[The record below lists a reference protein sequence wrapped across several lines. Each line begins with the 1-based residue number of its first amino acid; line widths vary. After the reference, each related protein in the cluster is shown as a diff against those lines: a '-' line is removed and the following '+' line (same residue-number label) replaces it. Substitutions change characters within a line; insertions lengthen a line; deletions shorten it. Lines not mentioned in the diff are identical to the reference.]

1 MMKKI
6 FVFLIWFL
14 LLPESILAIPSI
26 DNTCSTCDRRYLDSM
41 NVFNR
46 RPIRVNQVGYKADAT
61 HNKHAFAADYPAG
74 TKFKVIN
81 ANTGAEAYS
90 GSLDLITPSAPK
102 PGMYVNGAFN
112 SISQVYKF
120 GSNTD
125 SVATST
131 EALYRADFTSL
142 TTPGKYFVVIGTDTS
157 ASFLIE
163 TGIYNSIFETALKFF
178 GIQRCGNTNS
188 QIHGPCHLKDG
199 SAVGHD
205 LTGGWHDCGDH
216 FKVSETV
223 GYAAY
228 VLSTTYLVYEEKA
241 EDRYGKSYDDTVF
254 TDGIPD
260 VLYEAKIGVDYIFK
274 LYKASKADGLIAQAD
289 MYHSVGVSDGDHA
302 YWDVPEKQDAQ
313 DFSKGGPDR
322 PVAKQIGANVSGIFA
337 AALANVGYAWQ
348 VYDANYAD
356 SLIEAAKDIY
366 QNVVKPNFKL
376 QKNTTDNNNYYNNY
390 YTGQGRLDDDA
401 AAAALSLWY
410 ATKDSMYAY
419 DLYKNKEFGD
429 GTANYENNL
438 YQFQGGFMASHSSL
452 LFTQGG
458 WATDYQNIHAHVLF
472 FFSKLILPTVA
483 KAQEYNISSKERDD
497 LLMRNINT
505 FYRMLDDATS
515 GDSVVQTNQY
525 GQITTEKPYGLVWTS
540 FDWGVNRYNLGVAN
554 AFFMLYEITGEK
566 ILLNVSLDNIYYSMG
581 ANPWDISFLM
591 GAGEK
596 NLNHPHNRSSNPDGY
611 NAGGMPYEYKCPK
624 GALMGGRAPHLT
636 LLDDWEKYTAT
647 ETCIDFSAQLLM
659 PAQSLAEPLPI
670 DLEGPLFSNVMGT
683 PISDTSAMISWDA
696 NEVALVTVFYST
708 TNDGLNVK
716 SVQQNTA
723 SKGGSLEITGL
734 TPGTTYYFY
743 LEGMDTKRNISKDDN
758 HGYWY
763 SFTMTSQNILLTDIT
778 ICQVDNRSAKIYWW
792 SSSRANTTV
801 RYGTSE
807 TALTETYNGSSGA
820 VLFHEA
826 ELTNLTAGTTYYFK
840 VSSGTSESQV
850 KQFTTE
856 AQATYADFS
865 VYMKP
870 TSNQEPCSAWED
882 CYKFFVTV
890 ANNDTIDYEDIE
902 MRIYF
907 SNPNLSVQGGNQ
919 KHCWDAKTNE
929 QPGCNITFGT
939 ATLDGTG
946 NGWYLPVYIKS
957 PLKVS
962 GQVVFD
968 FSFKDAN
975 WNKTISYKD
984 LANSWSLIPHTASTD
999 PEYFKGI
1006 DLTKGPY
1013 YTESETEW
1021 LEKDANGVTERAYVK
1036 NPYITLHYHGTYLYG
1051 YAPDYTPDA
1060 GPQQKRT
1067 VSLNFTNPF
1076 VAPAYSKEMIED
1088 TTTFVGTSTVS
1099 PTGFLD
1105 YFEANN
1111 QEVTSRFYDPADRFD
1126 SFIFAEKRNLNYGN
1140 NYIEWVSWHNRNA
1153 NSKGSY
1159 DCACAVVRSN
1169 VEVDSITVPIE
1180 SRYLVFTKD
1189 TITAYTG
1196 KMVEVKVELYDENLS
1211 LLNTEFMTLT
1221 PSTGNNVGQFYLNA
1235 TATIPVNSIPLENG
1249 VATFYVKA
1257 NEATSTT
1264 LRVTAPNT
1272 VTSTVQYT
1280 YVPASAVLI
1289 IEDLPPWPI
1298 IDVAK
1303 MIDSDC
1309 DNKGDII
1316 EITLSNEYQPGQSF
1330 NKLIYTYN
1338 QDTLETTVATTNG
1351 KILSASIQLPDSTM
1365 NTNPNGVLTLISS
1378 IDGGLKE
1385 HSDFYTDGISPTLL
1399 SISVLER
1406 LPNATSD
1413 QVFMQF
1419 SEPISAP
1426 GTDWPIQLYS
1436 STGNLLTSIPTVNS
1450 SKIYNDSLNIWSFDV
1465 AIPSDGVSLV
1475 QENMQGQLLTG
1486 ASIVDK
1492 AGNGVSTCAQP
1503 KLPITLKIIP
1513 VPLTYASISDANE
1526 DGLAEHVRVVFER
1539 GVDAKHQ
1546 PDEISVIF
1554 GTSPAETLWTKNYT
1568 FITDSIATLNLSQPF
1583 SLGKTSGTYNGSNQG
1598 RSLIGAGQVI
1608 QHKGN
1613 GANYESNSILAED
1626 LAGPVFISASLKEN
1640 VLYNLTA
1647 IASEPIMIKDS
1658 ALELLQRERSGPI
1671 GLNHTEVA
1679 SWSLSQN
1686 TTTLNLVYTDDIS
1699 VLIKEGDRIRFSPLD
1714 KSMFS
1719 DKSGNLPALNNPW
1732 VGVMGDGN
1740 PKIKYSI
1747 HLRENI
1753 PTIKKDVTPSSD
1765 PSPSKFCLMNPVT
1778 QKLDCMKDGLIVETI
1793 DTTNSPLQGV
1803 VWEIKLEVPR
1813 GTPYNETP
1821 AWDSLQLEYDIPV
1834 YTNLGNFVQRFHKK
1848 LSIPSNVYLSSTGSI
1863 SLFVEWAPR
1872 NNYGLASA
1880 DGRAVGTGAYITK
1893 VDLKTKF
1900 IPNKNQDEELIT
1912 RFSGKSSYNKTLRF
1926 GIRRKN

>member
-1 MMKKI
+1 MKKI

-870 TSNQEPCSAWED
+870 TSSDSEPCSAWED
-882 CYKFFVTV
+882 CYKFFVTIT
-890 ANNDTIDYEDIE
+890 NNDTIDYEDIE

-907 SNPNLSVQGGNQ
+907 SNPNLSVKGGNQ

-962 GQVVFD
+962 GQVIFD

-984 LANSWSLIPHTASTD
+984 LANSWSLIPHTANTD

-1006 DLTKGPY
+1006 DLTKGPI
-1013 YTESETEW
+1013 YTGSETAW

>member
-1 MMKKI
+1 
-6 FVFLIWFL
+6 
-14 LLPESILAIPSI
+14 
-26 DNTCSTCDRRYLDSM
+26 
-41 NVFNR
+41 
-46 RPIRVNQVGYKADAT
+46 VNQVGYKADAT

>member
-1 MMKKI
+1 MKKI

>member
-1 MMKKI
+1 MKKI

-157 ASFLIE
+157 ASFLIDAN
-163 TGIYNSIFETALKFF
+163 IYNSIFETALKFF

-410 ATKDSMYAY
+410 ATKDTTYAY
-419 DLYKNKEFGD
+419 DLYKNPEFGD

-882 CYKFFVTV
+882 CSKFFVTV

-962 GQVVFD
+962 GQVIFD

-1140 NYIEWVSWHNRNA
+1140 NYIEWVSWHNHNA

-1169 VEVDSITVPIE
+1169 VEVDSITVPVE
-1180 SRYLVFTKD
+1180 QRYLVFTKD

-1813 GTPYNETP
+1813 GTSYNEAP
-1821 AWDSLQLEYDIPV
+1821 AWDTLRLEYDIPI
-1834 YTNLGNFVQRFHKK
+1834 YSNLGHFVQRFHEK
-1848 LSIPSNVYLSSTGSI
+1848 LSIPSSIYLSSTNTI

>member
-1 MMKKI
+1 MTMRR
-6 FVFLIWFL
+6 
-14 LLPESILAIPSI
+14 
-26 DNTCSTCDRRYLDSM
+26 CS
-41 NVFNR
+41 F
-46 RPIRVNQVGYKADAT
+46 
-61 HNKHAFAADYPAG
+61 
-74 TKFKVIN
+74 
-81 ANTGAEAYS
+81 
-90 GSLDLITPSAPK
+90 
-102 PGMYVNGAFN
+102 
-112 SISQVYKF
+112 
-120 GSNTD
+120 
-125 SVATST
+125 
-131 EALYRADFTSL
+131 
-142 TTPGKYFVVIGTDTS
+142 
-157 ASFLIE
+157 
-163 TGIYNSIFETALKFF
+163 
-178 GIQRCGNTNS
+178 
-188 QIHGPCHLKDG
+188 
-199 SAVGHD
+199 
-205 LTGGWHDCGDH
+205 
-216 FKVSETV
+216 
-223 GYAAY
+223 
-228 VLSTTYLVYEEKA
+228 
-241 EDRYGKSYDDTVF
+241 
-254 TDGIPD
+254 
-260 VLYEAKIGVDYIFK
+260 
-274 LYKASKADGLIAQAD
+274 
-289 MYHSVGVSDGDHA
+289 
-302 YWDVPEKQDAQ
+302 
-313 DFSKGGPDR
+313 
-322 PVAKQIGANVSGIFA
+322 
-337 AALANVGYAWQ
+337 
-348 VYDANYAD
+348 
-356 SLIEAAKDIY
+356 
-366 QNVVKPNFKL
+366 
-376 QKNTTDNNNYYNNY
+376 
-390 YTGQGRLDDDA
+390 
-401 AAAALSLWY
+401 LWY

-962 GQVVFD
+962 GQVIFD

-1140 NYIEWVSWHNRNA
+1140 NYIEWVSGIIA
-1153 NSKGSY
+1153 MQTVKG
-1159 DCACAVVRSN
+1159 A
-1169 VEVDSITVPIE
+1169 
-1180 SRYLVFTKD
+1180 
-1189 TITAYTG
+1189 
-1196 KMVEVKVELYDENLS
+1196 
-1211 LLNTEFMTLT
+1211 
-1221 PSTGNNVGQFYLNA
+1221 
-1235 TATIPVNSIPLENG
+1235 
-1249 VATFYVKA
+1249 
-1257 NEATSTT
+1257 
-1264 LRVTAPNT
+1264 
-1272 VTSTVQYT
+1272 
-1280 YVPASAVLI
+1280 
-1289 IEDLPPWPI
+1289 
-1298 IDVAK
+1298 
-1303 MIDSDC
+1303 MI
-1309 DNKGDII
+1309 
-1316 EITLSNEYQPGQSF
+1316 
-1330 NKLIYTYN
+1330 
-1338 QDTLETTVATTNG
+1338 V
-1351 KILSASIQLPDSTM
+1351 
-1365 NTNPNGVLTLISS
+1365 
-1378 IDGGLKE
+1378 
-1385 HSDFYTDGISPTLL
+1385 H
-1399 SISVLER
+1399 
-1406 LPNATSD
+1406 
-1413 QVFMQF
+1413 
-1419 SEPISAP
+1419 
-1426 GTDWPIQLYS
+1426 
-1436 STGNLLTSIPTVNS
+1436 
-1450 SKIYNDSLNIWSFDV
+1450 
-1465 AIPSDGVSLV
+1465 
-1475 QENMQGQLLTG
+1475 
-1486 ASIVDK
+1486 
-1492 AGNGVSTCAQP
+1492 
-1503 KLPITLKIIP
+1503 
-1513 VPLTYASISDANE
+1513 VPLS
-1526 DGLAEHVRVVFER
+1526 VR
-1539 GVDAKHQ
+1539 
-1546 PDEISVIF
+1546 
-1554 GTSPAETLWTKNYT
+1554 
-1568 FITDSIATLNLSQPF
+1568 
-1583 SLGKTSGTYNGSNQG
+1583 
-1598 RSLIGAGQVI
+1598 
-1608 QHKGN
+1608 
-1613 GANYESNSILAED
+1613 
-1626 LAGPVFISASLKEN
+1626 
-1640 VLYNLTA
+1640 
-1647 IASEPIMIKDS
+1647 M
-1658 ALELLQRERSGPI
+1658 
-1671 GLNHTEVA
+1671 
-1679 SWSLSQN
+1679 
-1686 TTTLNLVYTDDIS
+1686 
-1699 VLIKEGDRIRFSPLD
+1699 
-1714 KSMFS
+1714 
-1719 DKSGNLPALNNPW
+1719 
-1732 VGVMGDGN
+1732 
-1740 PKIKYSI
+1740 
-1747 HLRENI
+1747 
-1753 PTIKKDVTPSSD
+1753 
-1765 PSPSKFCLMNPVT
+1765 
-1778 QKLDCMKDGLIVETI
+1778 
-1793 DTTNSPLQGV
+1793 
-1803 VWEIKLEVPR
+1803 
-1813 GTPYNETP
+1813 
-1821 AWDSLQLEYDIPV
+1821 
-1834 YTNLGNFVQRFHKK
+1834 
-1848 LSIPSNVYLSSTGSI
+1848 
-1863 SLFVEWAPR
+1863 
-1872 NNYGLASA
+1872 
-1880 DGRAVGTGAYITK
+1880 
-1893 VDLKTKF
+1893 
-1900 IPNKNQDEELIT
+1900 
-1912 RFSGKSSYNKTLRF
+1912 
-1926 GIRRKN
+1926 

>member
-1 MMKKI
+1 MKKI

-1813 GTPYNETP
+1813 GTSYNEAP
-1821 AWDSLQLEYDIPV
+1821 AWDTLRLEYDIPI
-1834 YTNLGNFVQRFHKK
+1834 YSNLGHFVQRFHEK
-1848 LSIPSNVYLSSTGSI
+1848 LSIPSSIYLSSTNTI

-1893 VDLKTKF
+1893 VDLKTRF
-1900 IPNKNQDEELIT
+1900 IPNPNQEVELKT
-1912 RFSGKSSYNKTLRF
+1912 RFSGKSSFNKTLRF
-1926 GIRRKN
+1926 GIRREK